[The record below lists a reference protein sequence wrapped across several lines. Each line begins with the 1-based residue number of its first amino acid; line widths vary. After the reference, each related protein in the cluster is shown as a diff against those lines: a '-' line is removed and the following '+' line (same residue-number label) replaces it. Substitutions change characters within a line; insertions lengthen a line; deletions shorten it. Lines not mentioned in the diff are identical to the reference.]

1 MHANARNARHGA
13 RDVRL
18 AATYHGGVMSN
29 GLKLAVVVAKF
40 NSLITKPLYEGVLDH
55 FEAHGIVGEDYDTAY
70 VPGSFELPVVAKRM
84 AETGKYD
91 AVICIGAVIRGATT
105 HYEAVANSAA
115 SGILSASTS
124 IGVPIIF
131 GVLTCDTMEQALDRA
146 GGKLGNKGGEA
157 AATAIEMGNLMKK
170 LGSEGKVTAPTW

>member
-1 MHANARNARHGA
+1 
-13 RDVRL
+13 
-18 AATYHGGVMSN
+18 
-29 GLKLAVVVAKF
+29 
-40 NSLITKPLYEGVLDH
+40 
-55 FEAHGIVGEDYDTAY
+55 
-70 VPGSFELPVVAKRM
+70 M

>member
-1 MHANARNARHGA
+1 
-13 RDVRL
+13 
-18 AATYHGGVMSN
+18 
-29 GLKLAVVVAKF
+29 
-40 NSLITKPLYEGVLDH
+40 
-55 FEAHGIVGEDYDTAY
+55 
-70 VPGSFELPVVAKRM
+70 M

-146 GGKLGNKGGEA
+146 GGKLGNKGAEA

-170 LGSEGKVTAPTW
+170 LGSEGKVTAPTWMILSGVLLLHEYRGKIARQHPSRRAVECNSLSLLLPVLPRSTLDRS